1 MHRIPVPLI
10 RRDESHDAHPAENT
24 AWAAAPM
31 TWACRT
37 PEAARVVAA
46 VFAGDYAASPRAAR
60 RFVPWSARA
69 REIRAAVD
77 EQPTLPGMARVASGG
92 RVVASYAER
101 TARKR
106 APLAARVGR
115 YQ

>member
-24 AWAAAPM
+24 AWSSAPM

-60 RFVPWSARA
+60 RYVPWSRARA
-69 REIRAAVD
+69 IRDAV
-77 EQPTLPGMARVASGG
+77 EAQPTLPGMAAIASGG
-92 RVVASYAER
+92 RRVASYAER
-101 TARKR
+101 TARRR
-106 APLAARVGR
+106 ASVAARVGR